1 MEKKAEFAINFKKY
15 REHCQRNGIQIPHWM
30 NHIIF
35 KKVIELMENHQKL
48 QACKYLTE
56 LSKENKTRYSDFI
69 ETGYRGYDFGLKWSK
84 NEVCDV
90 IESFRVHREYNVP
103 VPTNPSSKSD
113 VSIET
118 IKETIRSF
126 AEIAERCF
134 GPRSLVPNEV
144 QVVLKTSDLRKLL
157 DLYITL
163 NQYGE
168 L

>member
-15 REHCQRNGIQIPHWM
+15 RKHCLKNSIQIPQWM
-30 NHIIF
+30 NCIIF

-90 IESFRVHREYNVP
+90 IESFRVHREYAIPAQEEQKKLN
-103 VPTNPSSKSD
+103 
-113 VSIET
+113 VSINT
-118 IKETIRSF
+118 IKETIRPF
-126 AEIAERCF
+126 AEIGERYF
-134 GPRSLVPNEV
+134 RPRHLVPNEV
-144 QVVLKTSDLRKLL
+144 QVVLKTSDLRTILEL
-157 DLYITL
+157 HETL
-163 NQYGE
+163 NHYGE